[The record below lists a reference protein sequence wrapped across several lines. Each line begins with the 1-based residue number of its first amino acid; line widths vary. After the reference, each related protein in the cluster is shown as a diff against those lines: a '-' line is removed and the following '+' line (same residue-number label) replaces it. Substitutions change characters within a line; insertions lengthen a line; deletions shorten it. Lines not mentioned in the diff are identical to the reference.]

1 VVCNDAAQSRHAV
14 EQDIKNVVNFDV
26 AKNIETHIHR
36 IGRTG
41 RMGVEGVQPGT
52 AYTLITRSESAAAI
66 DLVRNL
72 RMSKQEVPA
81 ELERL
86 AQSNPRYHA
95 AMNPRREKHSHGLG
109 FGGQSHPQMTSFMA
123 SQEPGAGGGSKR
135 AFDHAG
141 GKEASQAP
149 RRSRFSDTPSPA
161 ASAASAPAAPRPTLK
176 GFVPATH
183 TAQSF
188 GEPGSQ
194 ATQQQQ
200 ESVGKQQAHSI
211 GSGSAGAEPRRKS
224 RWDS

>member
-1 VVCNDAAQSRHAV
+1 M
-14 EQDIKNVVNFDV
+14 VNFDV

-52 AYTLITRSESAAAI
+52 AYTLITHSESAAAI

-72 RMSKQEVPA
+72 RVSKQEVPA

-95 AMNPRREKHSHGLG
+95 AMNPRREKHTHGLG

-123 SQEPGAGGGSKR
+123 SQESSAADGGSSSKR

-149 RRSRFSDTPSPA
+149 RRSRFSDGSSLA
-161 ASAASAPAAPRPTLK
+161 AAPAAAAARPALK

-183 TAQSF
+183 TAPSF
-188 GEPGSQ
+188 GGGPASQ
-194 ATQQQQ
+194 AAQEQQQDRGRQ
-200 ESVGKQQAHSI
+200 QTHSV
-211 GSGSAGAEPRRKS
+211 GSGSVGAEAAAPRRKS